1 MRNISKGLREQRA
14 KQLTMLIGNY
24 EKALK
29 TAKSRGDS
37 AAEKNLESLIKKAKK
52 DLNDLK

>member
-1 MRNISKGLREQRA
+1 MKNISKGLREQRS
-14 KQLTMLIGNY
+14 KQLTILISNY

-37 AAEKNLESLIKKAKK
+37 AAEKNLEGLIKKAKK